1 MELRGYRR
9 ANKPQ
14 SGLFSRHYYNGFPVQ
29 SLKKTWQYPLSRRK
43 YPAFCR
49 QNSANAKSSP
59 CPADRGCSACRKSLF
74 APLSQFSELYKVL
87 KTIDFNG
94 AGHPSWVSRA
104 HPSLPPR
111 KTHHFI
117 DSLRDA
123 ILTDGAPFYLILPSL
138 TALSLPFL
146 PPIPRNFA
154 GRRNTI
160 CFFPLFA
167 VY

>member
-29 SLKKTWQYPLSRRK
+29 SLKKTRQYPLSSRK

-104 HPSLPPR
+104 HPSLPLR

-117 DSLRDA
+117 DSLSSPCPADRGCFNA
-123 ILTDGAPFYLILPSL
+123 IINAIIFSAIVHASGGT
-138 TALSLPFL
+138 LS
-146 PPIPRNFA
+146 
-154 GRRNTI
+154 
-160 CFFPLFA
+160 
-167 VY
+167 